1 MIRSNVVAL
10 FLVAGLVAAAAPALA
25 DRGGNGNGNGPG
37 GGGDVTSTIQL
48 ATVGAVALGAA
59 ATPAYGD
66 SVTFA
71 TTVERLAGWE
81 YPMVAVTCYQDVNAD
96 GTVDTSMSGPDIVFG
111 LLDKPDATFQLAGSS
126 LWAQRGGDAVCRAD
140 LDAYGWKGGQQ
151 SIRVLAATEY
161 WTVTG

>member
-1 MIRSNVVAL
+1 MVRSNVLAL

-25 DRGGNGNGNGPG
+25 DRGGNGNGNGSG
-37 GGGDVTSTIQL
+37 GGGTVTSSIEL
-48 ATVGAVALGAA
+48 ATVGAAALGAA

-66 SVTFA
+66 RVTFA

-81 YPMVAVTCYQDVNAD
+81 YPMVAVSCYQDVNAD

-111 LLDKPDATFQLAGSS
+111 LLDKPDATFELAGSS

-140 LDAYGWKGGQQ
+140 LDAYGWKGGQE
-151 SIRVLAATEY
+151 SIRVLDATEY
-161 WTVTG
+161 WTVSG